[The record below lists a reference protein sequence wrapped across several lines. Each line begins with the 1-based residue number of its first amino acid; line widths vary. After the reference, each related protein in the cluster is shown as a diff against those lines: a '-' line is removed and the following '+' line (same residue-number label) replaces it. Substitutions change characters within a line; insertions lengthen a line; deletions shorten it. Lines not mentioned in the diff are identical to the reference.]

1 MLDTEK
7 SLKQESEKWDELAK
21 EMGITEKMINDSK
34 FDYLD
39 ED

>member
-7 SLKQESEKWDELAK
+7 SLRQESEKWDELAK
-21 EMGITEKMINDSK
+21 EMGITEEMINDPK